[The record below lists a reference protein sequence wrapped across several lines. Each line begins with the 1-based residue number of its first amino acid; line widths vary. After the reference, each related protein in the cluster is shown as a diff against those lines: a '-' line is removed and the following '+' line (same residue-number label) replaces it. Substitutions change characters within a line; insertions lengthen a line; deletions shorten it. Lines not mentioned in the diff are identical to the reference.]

1 VARRFRRPYPPEFK
15 EQIVELHRSGRTPRE
30 LAKEFEPSE
39 ETIRL
44 WLKQAAAD
52 DGLRADVMST
62 KEREELRALRKEVK
76 RLKVERE
83 ILAKAAAWFAR
94 ETVPP
99 KSSGS

>member
-1 VARRFRRPYPPEFK
+1 MARRFRRPYPPEFK

>member
-1 VARRFRRPYPPEFK
+1 
-15 EQIVELHRSGRTPRE
+15 VELHRSGRTPRE

>member
-1 VARRFRRPYPPEFK
+1 MPKRFRRPYQPEFK
-15 EQIVELHRSGRTPRE
+15 EQVIALHRAGRTPRE
-30 LAKEFEPSE
+30 LAAEFEPSE

-44 WLKQAAAD
+44 WIKQADAD
-52 DGLRADVMST
+52 HGRRADVVTSA
-62 KEREELRALRKEVK
+62 EREELRRLRKENK
-76 RLKVERE
+76 QLKVERE